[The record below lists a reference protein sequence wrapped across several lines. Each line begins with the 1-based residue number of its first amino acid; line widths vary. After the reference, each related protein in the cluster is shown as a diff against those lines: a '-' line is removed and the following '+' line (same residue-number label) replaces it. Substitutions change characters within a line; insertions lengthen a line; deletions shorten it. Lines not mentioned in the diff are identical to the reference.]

1 MKIRDSI
8 MPVNHKYDIEELLTA
23 CREYVKTTN
32 RRISFEY
39 SLIHGVNDS
48 MANAEE
54 LANLVRDLHGHIN
67 LIPVNK
73 VEERNFE
80 KRK

>member
-1 MKIRDSI
+1 M
-8 MPVNHKYDIEELLTA
+8 T
-23 CREYVKTTN
+23 
-32 RRISFEY
+32 
-39 SLIHGVNDS
+39 G

-80 KRK
+80 KEVMTI